1 MSKLLSKITI
11 TSIVVAGAIAG
22 AYYFTSTPGDDLA
35 INSNNWAIAQD
46 DPHQATLIS
55 PKGYRSA
62 YVWDKETEADYSG
75 STEMTVYRSPTCGCC
90 GVWVEHAQKHGFK
103 IEDIKT
109 EEMEALKQKHNIPE
123 ELASCHTTIIG
134 ERPRA
139 DERRKGT
146 REFDGYVMEGHIP
159 ADDIKRF
166 LAQKPDNM
174 VGLAVPGMPI
184 GTPGM
189 EAKDIKQPFQVLA
202 FNDKG
207 EVEVFKEYKS
217 Y

>member
-1 MSKLLSKITI
+1 MSKLLSKITV
-11 TSIVVAGAIAG
+11 TSIAVATVLGGTYYLTSIQGANKAV
-22 AYYFTSTPGDDLA
+22 
-35 INSNNWAIAQD
+35 NVNNPAMAENTA
-46 DPHQATLIS
+46 QATLVSI
-55 PKGYRSA
+55 
-62 YVWDKETEADYSG
+62 WDKETEADYSG
-75 STEMTVYRSPTCGCC
+75 TTEMTVYRSPTCGCC

-109 EEMEALKQKHNIPE
+109 GEMEALKQKHNIPA
-123 ELASCHTTIIG
+123 ELASCHTTII
-134 ERPRA
+134 
-139 DERRKGT
+139 
-146 REFDGYVMEGHIP
+146 DGYVMEGHIP

-166 LAQKPDNM
+166 LTEQPDGL

-189 EAKDIKQPFQVLA
+189 EAKNIKQPFQVLA

-207 EVEVFKEYKS
+207 EVEVFNEYES

>member
-1 MSKLLSKITI
+1 MSKLSKITI
-11 TSIVVAGAIAG
+11 ASIAIAATAAG
-22 AYYFTSTPGDDLA
+22 TIYFTSASGNNNTA
-35 INSNNWAIAQD
+35 NKNNSAVANETTS
-46 DPHQATLIS
+46 QATLVS
-55 PKGYRSA
+55 
-62 YVWDKETEADYSG
+62 VWDKETEPNYSG
-75 STEMTVYRSPTCGCC
+75 ITEMTVYRSPSCGCC
-90 GVWVEHAQKHGFK
+90 GVWVDHAKKHGFK

-109 EEMEALKQKHNIPE
+109 EEMEALKQKHNVPA
-123 ELASCHTTIIG
+123 ELASCHTTII
-134 ERPRA
+134 
-139 DERRKGT
+139 
-146 REFDGYVMEGHIP
+146 DGYVMEGHIP

-166 LAQKPDNM
+166 LAEKPDDL

-207 EVEVFKEYKS
+207 EVKVFKEYQS